1 MFVVQIESN
10 IGISKSTFINYLKK
24 RFKDLKKL
32 NVKFID
38 KSVSDWMNID
48 GCNLLDLYHKNPK
61 KYGELFQF
69 NVFLTTLRKCL
80 KENYKNIDIVI
91 MERSLHTTI
100 HCFNKL
106 LLDKKL
112 VDSMCHTVLKKALE
126 LFDDKILQPD
136 IIIYFEINNKDIPLI
151 LQKRIRERK
160 REGETHISNDY
171 LIKLNN
177 IYEDVMKNTNNKIYT
192 YKPTDSAYS
201 NIFFEIMSNHYYI
214 GRNE

>member
-1 MFVVQIESN
+1 
-10 IGISKSTFINYLKK
+10 
-24 RFKDLKKL
+24 
-32 NVKFID
+32 
-38 KSVSDWMNID
+38 
-48 GCNLLDLYHKNPK
+48 
-61 KYGELFQF
+61 
-69 NVFLTTLRKCL
+69 
-80 KENYKNIDIVI
+80 
-91 MERSLHTTI
+91 MERSLYTTV

-106 LLDKKL
+106 LLDKKS

-160 REGETHISNDY
+160 REGESHISNDY

-192 YKPTDSAYS
+192 YKLTDSAYS
-201 NIFFEIMSNHYYI
+201 NIFFEIMSNYYI
-214 GRNE
+214 SRNE